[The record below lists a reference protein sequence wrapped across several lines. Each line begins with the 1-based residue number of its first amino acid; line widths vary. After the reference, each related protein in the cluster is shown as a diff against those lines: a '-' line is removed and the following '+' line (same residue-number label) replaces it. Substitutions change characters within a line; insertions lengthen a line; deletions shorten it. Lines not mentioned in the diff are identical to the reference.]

1 MKSIVRQ
8 YQEAFGLNKEE
19 VIYLDIAH
27 LTLEQKLDSS
37 DRFIVVNEITRQRFK
52 STAVLLCAIEKGYD
66 ILVPVGAMKQLT
78 EQNIRRITN
87 KLGIET
93 DIQVHTLNGNTHRGR
108 HRKFLIDEMPTISH
122 RLFKE
127 LSEEVAGGFISQQ
140 CYKELVFEGLL

>member
-1 MKSIVRQ
+1 MKDILRQ
-8 YQEAFGLNKEE
+8 YQEAFGLNMEE
-19 VIYLDIAH
+19 IIHLDTAH
-27 LTLEQKLDSS
+27 LILTHKLDSS
-37 DRFIVVNEITRQRFK
+37 DRFIVVNELTRKRFK

-66 ILVPVGAMKQLT
+66 IFVPVSAMKKIT
-78 EQNIRRITN
+78 EQNIRRITS

-93 DIQVHTLNGNTHRGR
+93 DIQVHTLSGSTHKGR
-108 HRKFLIDEMPTISH
+108 HRKFLIDEIPTISH